1 MACGE
6 GKVRSA
12 GRRGPVRAGLA
23 VMTKPA
29 GEIIGTYYWTYT
41 GAPSVL
47 EDSAFRR
54 LAGRDAARCRNT

>member
-23 VMTKPA
+23 AMTKPA
-29 GEIIGTYYWTYT
+29 EEIIGTYYRTYT
-41 GAPSVL
+41 GATSVL
-47 EDSAFRR
+47 KGLVFGR
-54 LAGRDAARCRNT
+54 LAGQDAVRRPNA